1 MHFRHPVIAAA
12 LLAAA
17 GLGGAAGAQ
26 TRSAVSVAAPWH
38 VNNYEP
44 SQDGYIYQR
53 MQIGE
58 TLVDVCEDAAP
69 CPGLATGWTTSE
81 DGLEWRFDLRQG
93 VTFHDGSAM
102 DAEIAAANLRR
113 AAERPGVLALVPLT
127 AVVAEG
133 DQVVIRLETP
143 FAALPSVLANYG
155 AMIVAPASFDAN
167 GDAVAFIGTGP
178 FRVVSMAPP
187 LSLVA
192 ERFDGYWGEAAHV
205 AEVRYLSSHRPET
218 RALMIE
224 SGDADLALNLDKDG
238 FDRLDALDLSTV
250 HAVPIPRTVLVKMN
264 LARPQLAEAEA
275 RRALSLA
282 IDREGVAI
290 GILDFPDAAANQL
303 FPPVLAGWHDADQP
317 AVVHDPEQAREI
329 LAGLGWAPGSDG
341 VLVRD
346 GERFSLTLRTYPNR
360 PELPLIAAA
369 LQDQW
374 RDIGVELKVSIG
386 NSSDVPGGHQDGT
399 LDMALAARNYGL
411 TPDPIVNAFDDFKA
425 GGGGWGAM
433 NWDAPDVDA
442 ALRVA
447 LAETDPAARAGAIR
461 AVTDALQTELPVIP
475 VAWSMLTVGQ
485 SAALQGVTIDPL
497 ERSYGLSQVRWAD

>member
-1 MHFRHPVIAAA
+1 MLSGPIALALIAAA
-12 LLAAA
+12 AGFGPHAA
-17 GLGGAAGAQ
+17 AQ

-38 VNNYEP
+38 VNNYDP

-58 TLVDVCEDAAP
+58 TLVDVCEAATP
-69 CPGLATGWTTSE
+69 CPGLATGWTASG
-81 DGLEWRFDLRQG
+81 DGLEWRFAIRQG

-102 DAEIAAANLRR
+102 DAENAAASLRR
-113 AAERPGVLALVPLT
+113 AAERPGVLSSVPLT
-127 AVVAEG
+127 AIVAEG
-133 DQVVIRLETP
+133 DAVVFRLEAP

-155 AMIVAPASFDAN
+155 AMIVAPASFGAD
-167 GDAVAFIGTGP
+167 GEAVAFIGTGP

-192 ERFDGYWGEAAHV
+192 ERFDGYWGAPANV
-205 AEVRYLSSHRPET
+205 AEIRYLSSHRPES

-224 SGDADLALNLDKDG
+224 SGDADLAINLDKAG
-238 FDRLDALDLSTV
+238 FDRLNGLDLAAV
-250 HAVPIPRTVLVKMN
+250 HAVAIPRTVMIKMN

-303 FPPVLAGWHDADQP
+303 FPPVLAGWHDPDQP
-317 AVVHDPEQAREI
+317 AVAYDPDQARAI
-329 LAGLGWAPGSDG
+329 LAGLGWTPGSDG
-341 VLVRD
+341 VLERD

-399 LDMALAARNYGL
+399 LDLALAARNYGL
-411 TPDPIVNAFDDFKA
+411 TPDPIVNAFDDFRA

-433 NWDAPDVDA
+433 NWDAPAVDD

-447 LAETDPAARAGAIR
+447 LSETDPDARAAAIR
-461 AVTDALQTELPVIP
+461 AVTGALQAELPVIP
-475 VAWSMLTVGQ
+475 VTWSMLT
-485 SAALQGVTIDPL
+485 AANAAGLQGVTIDPL

>member
-1 MHFRHPVIAAA
+1 
-12 LLAAA
+12 
-17 GLGGAAGAQ
+17 
-26 TRSAVSVAAPWH
+26 
-38 VNNYEP
+38 
-44 SQDGYIYQR
+44 GYIYQR

-58 TLVDVCEDAAP
+58 TLVDVCEDATP
-69 CPGLATGWTTSE
+69 CPGLATGWMVSE
-81 DGLEWRFDLRQG
+81 NGLEWRFAIRQG
-93 VTFHDGSAM
+93 VAFHDGSAM
-102 DAEIAAANLRR
+102 DAESVAASLRR
-113 AAERPGVLALVPLT
+113 AAARPGVLASVPLVG
-127 AVVAEG
+127 VVAEG
-133 DQVVIRLETP
+133 DEVVIRLEAP

-155 AMIVAPASFDAN
+155 AMIVAPASFDA
-167 GDAVAFIGTGP
+167 DDKAVAFIGTGP
-178 FRVVSMAPP
+178 FRVINMAPP

-224 SGDADLALNLDKDG
+224 SGDADLAINLDKAG
-238 FDRLDALDLSTV
+238 FDRLKGLDLATV
-250 HAVPIPRTVLVKMN
+250 HAVAIPRTVMVKLN
-264 LARPQLAEAEA
+264 VARPPLADAEA

-303 FPPVLAGWHDADQP
+303 FPPVLAGWHDAKQP
-317 AVVHDPEQAREI
+317 AVAYDPDQAREI
-329 LAGLGWAPGSDG
+329 LAGLGWATGPDG
-341 VLVRD
+341 VLVRN

-399 LDMALAARNYGL
+399 LDLALAARNYGL
-411 TPDPIVNAFDDFKA
+411 TPDPVVNAFDDFKA

-447 LAETDPAARAGAIR
+447 LSETHPAARAEAIR
-461 AVTDALQTELPVIP
+461 AVTDALQAELPVIP
-475 VAWSMLTVGQ
+475 VTWSMLTVGHA
-485 SAALQGVTIDPL
+485 AALQGVTIDPL
-497 ERSYGLSQVRWAD
+497 ERSYGLSHVRWAN